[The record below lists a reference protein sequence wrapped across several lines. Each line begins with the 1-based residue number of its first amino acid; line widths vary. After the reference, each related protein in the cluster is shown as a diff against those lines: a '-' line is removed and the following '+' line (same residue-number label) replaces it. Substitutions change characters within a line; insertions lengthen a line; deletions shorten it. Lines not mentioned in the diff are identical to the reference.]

1 MPVLITC
8 GPPSSYPTLLIP
20 YFRIS
25 AYPSIRILVF
35 TNTSLRGTA
44 KFHPPW
50 SFPSR
55 PPWLRTFGTSSTTTE
70 RSKWLRQPWNSD
82 ACEARPSGER
92 FSLLVAPARDPC
104 PTFPVFPYKRISVY
118 PDTRIYE
125 YWSSRNRKISSAIVV
140 PFSATRALNLRC
152 TSSGISTV
160 RRFKREPSLRL
171 LTHSSADCGFAGS
184 GFAVISTFLFI
195 K

>member
-1 MPVLITC
+1 MLSSNASETVYKTRRDIPSPSLANNTYEMFGSYSHPTTLRTSTREAQVRAGGKMPVLITC

-35 TNTSLRGTA
+35 TNTSPRGTA

-50 SFPSR
+50 SFPSQ

-92 FSLLVAPARDPC
+92 FSLLVAPRSL
-104 PTFPVFPYKRISVY
+104 PYFSRISV
-118 PDTRIYE
+118 
-125 YWSSRNRKISSAIVV
+125 
-140 PFSATRALNLRC
+140 
-152 TSSGISTV
+152 
-160 RRFKREPSLRL
+160 
-171 LTHSSADCGFAGS
+171 
-184 GFAVISTFLFI
+184 
-195 K
+195 